1 MKEFVLLFRMD
12 ALPEVKF
19 SEDEAIARMTKWEKW
34 MDGLIEKNILAGR
47 GNRLEE
53 EGATVKPGN
62 VVINGPYTETKEIIG
77 GYIIIRAG
85 SLNEAIEIVK
95 TCPAIIDGW
104 ISAEIRGVFPPPP
117 PNA

>member
-1 MKEFVLLFRMD
+1 MKEFVLLFRLD
-12 ALPEVKF
+12 ASAEVKS
-19 SEDEAIARMTKWEKW
+19 SEDEIIARMSKWEKW
-34 MDGLIEKNILAGR
+34 MDGLIEKNILAAR
-47 GNRLEE
+47 GNRLED

-77 GYIIIRAG
+77 GFIIIRAG

-104 ISAEIRGVFPPPP
+104 RTAEIRGVYPPPY
-117 PNA
+117 AK